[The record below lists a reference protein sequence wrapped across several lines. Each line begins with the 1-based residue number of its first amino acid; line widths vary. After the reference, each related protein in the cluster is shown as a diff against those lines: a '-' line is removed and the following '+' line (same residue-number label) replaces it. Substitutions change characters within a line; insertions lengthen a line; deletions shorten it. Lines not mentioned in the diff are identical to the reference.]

1 MAAILDKQTKKKL
14 LEELNIDIS
23 DVKRYVSPE
32 KEKERLTEVK
42 YTLYET
48 TYYGKLSNSFCE
60 GLTTKLTKNYPGFFE
75 SLNTN
80 LKQSDLKIL
89 SRTYISMSLFS
100 SFLAAI
106 IAVPFFS
113 ILFSLLQYGI
123 FSTLLRTFVFSLV
136 AVLGTFTSFYL
147 YPASVANTRR
157 RNIKEDLPFAIIH
170 MSAVAGSGAQPI
182 AMFDLILA
190 SSEYKGLEG
199 EVRKIVNY
207 VNLFGYDLGTALKAV
222 ASTTP
227 SKPFRELLLGIT
239 STVEGGGS
247 LKDYLDGKADEAM
260 TTYRLERK
268 KYVEVL
274 STYSDMY
281 TGILIAAPLLFMT
294 TLAIINV
301 LGGKIGGLDVST
313 LSSIGVYGVIP
324 IMNIL
329 FMLFLNIVQPEA

>member
-1 MAAILDKQTKKKL
+1 MATILDKKTKKKL
-14 LEELNIDIS
+14 LEELNLDIS
-23 DVKRYVSPE
+23 DVKRYVSPQR
-32 KEKERLTEVK
+32 EKERLTEVK

-48 TYYGKLSNSFCE
+48 TAFGKMSNSFCE
-60 GLTTKLTKNYPGFFE
+60 GLTLKLTKSYPDFFE

-80 LKQSDLKIL
+80 LKQSDIKIL
-89 SRTYISMSLFS
+89 SRTYISMMLFS
-100 SFLAAI
+100 SLI
-106 IAVPFFS
+106 SGVIAVSFFS
-113 ILFSLLQYGI
+113 VLFILLGYGI
-123 FSTLLRTFVFSLV
+123 FSAIIRTLIFSLV
-136 AVLGTFTSFYL
+136 AVSGVFTAFYL

-182 AMFDLILA
+182 AMFDLIL
-190 SSEYKGLEG
+190 SSGEYKGLEG

-207 VNLFGYDLGTALKAV
+207 VNLFGYDLGTALKSV
-222 ASTTP
+222 ATTTP

-239 STVEGGGS
+239 ATIEGGGD
-247 LKDYLDGKADEAM
+247 LREYLEGKSDEAM

-268 KYVEVL
+268 KYIETL
-274 STYSDMY
+274 STYSDIY

-294 TLAIINV
+294 TLAIINT

-313 LSSIGVYGVIP
+313 LSAIGVYGVIP

-329 FMLFLNIVQPEA
+329 FMLFLNVIQPEA

>member
-1 MAAILDKQTKKKL
+1 MAI
-14 LEELNIDIS
+14 
-23 DVKRYVSPE
+23 
-32 KEKERLTEVK
+32 
-42 YTLYET
+42 
-48 TYYGKLSNSFCE
+48 
-60 GLTTKLTKNYPGFFE
+60 
-75 SLNTN
+75 
-80 LKQSDLKIL
+80 
-89 SRTYISMSLFS
+89 
-100 SFLAAI
+100 
-106 IAVPFFS
+106 FFS
-113 ILFSLLQYGI
+113 ILAGMVAISFFAVLFTLLEYGI
-123 FSTLLRTFVFSLV
+123 VPTLIRTFVFSLV
-136 AVLGTFTSFYL
+136 VLMGTFTSFYL

-190 SSEYKGLEG
+190 SGEYKGLEG
-199 EVRKIVNY
+199 EVIKIVNY

-222 ASTTP
+222 ANTTP

-247 LKDYLDGKADEAM
+247 LKDYLSGKADEAM

-301 LGGKIGGLDVST
+301 LGGKIGGLEVST

-324 IMNIL
+324 ILNIL